1 MTVGTVGLQRDE
13 VVKDLR
19 DVTAG
24 ILGRGVLVASWGL
37 RRTAERAREMSVRK
51 GQESTGKREA
61 GRERCQYIHIKHP
74 L

>member
-1 MTVGTVGLQRDE
+1 M
-13 VVKDLR
+13 VKDLR

-24 ILGRGVLVASWGL
+24 ILGKGVVVASWGL
-37 RRTAERAREMSVRK
+37 RHTAGRALHTQIWAWEMSVRK
-51 GQESTGKREA
+51 GQESIGKREA

>member
-1 MTVGTVGLQRDE
+1 M
-13 VVKDLR
+13 VKDLR

-37 RRTAERAREMSVRK
+37 CHTAERALHTQIWAWEMSGRE
-51 GQESTGKREA
+51 GQESIGKREA
-61 GRERCQYIHIKHP
+61 GRERCQYRHIKHS